1 MSMFAMGMG
10 VIFLVDCVHI
20 NIYKYI
26 YIYIY
31 NVFLVFLCRVY
42 FIHIYGW
49 SGLMRKK
56 TTRHAAIANDEK
68 NKKMHKSRTNVRT
81 KSTKNT

>member
-1 MSMFAMGMG
+1 MFAMGMG
-10 VIFLVDCVHI
+10 VIFLVNCVHI
-20 NIYKYI
+20 NI

-56 TTRHAAIANDEK
+56 TTRHAANKHHDE
-68 NKKMHKSRTNVRT
+68 NKKMHKSRTNVG
-81 KSTKNT
+81 KYKKYLI

>member
-26 YIYIY
+26 Y

-42 FIHIYGW
+42 FIHIYGIYII
-49 SGLMRKK
+49 STKKFVGPGLMRKK
-56 TTRHAAIANDEK
+56 KNRKPPPRRDQPSNISNTTNLLSI
-68 NKKMHKSRTNVRT
+68 
-81 KSTKNT
+81 